1 MVLPGFI
8 EPCLPKLVAQA
19 PIGDQWIHEIKHDGY
34 RLAVR
39 VEDGDIRL
47 LTRRGLV
54 WTSRFPLVAQSARQ
68 LSSAYIDGEVVIQ
81 GEDGVSDW
89 SALHACASAGQ
100 CPGAIL
106 WAFDLLFLKGEDL
119 RPRPLIE
126 RKSILAEILA
136 PLSGGI
142 FLVEHIEGDGRAV
155 FSHACALGLEGIVSK
170 RSGGRYR
177 SGRSDTWLKTKCEER
192 GNFVVVGYIPNSG
205 MNNAVGALV
214 LAELVGDELVVCG
227 KVGTGWSTKTAIEL
241 ATAFETII
249 QHSPSARTSFSSK
262 ELRKVRWVRPIVSV
276 QISYRGRTAGG
287 TLRHPSFKGVTS
299 VE

>member
-1 MVLPGFI
+1 MVLPRYI
-8 EPCLPKLVAQA
+8 EPCLPKLVPRA

-47 LTRRGLV
+47 LTRRGLG
-54 WTSRFPLVAQSARQ
+54 WTSRFPLIAQSARQ

-89 SALHACASAGQ
+89 SALHACASAGR

-119 RPRPLIE
+119 RPRPLLE

-136 PLSGGI
+136 PLPGGI

-170 RSGGRYR
+170 RREGRYR
-177 SGRSDTWLKTKCEER
+177 SGRTDTWLKTKWICQVCIR
-192 GNFVVVGYIPNSG
+192 RMGCHQLLISG
-205 MNNAVGALV
+205 PDACLSSMPGQWGGA
-214 LAELVGDELVVCG
+214 
-227 KVGTGWSTKTAIEL
+227 
-241 ATAFETII
+241 
-249 QHSPSARTSFSSK
+249 
-262 ELRKVRWVRPIVSV
+262 
-276 QISYRGRTAGG
+276 
-287 TLRHPSFKGVTS
+287 
-299 VE
+299 